1 MHQDMQNG
9 GNVTGSGNMRGQG
22 MMCMGV
28 RILNAACF
36 AGAVKVLVGNRE
48 LARGLCYG
56 QVSGYTR
63 VGAGFRSVSVISEET
78 GEELLCETM
87 PFYGGRRMTLVL
99 CNTMNGMIL
108 IPMDECICSEGR
120 ERACLRAANFSHGG
134 DAFDLVLAEG
144 EQIFSCLTQ
153 GRVTSF
159 LPAAPGEY
167 DFSICNSAKMQEKK
181 MAEGKDYISLKVAS
195 GVSYTICILGS
206 ENKQVPFTVKVL
218 EF

>member
-1 MHQDMQNG
+1 MPLAFFQNG
-9 GNVTGSGNMRGQG
+9 GSVACSGNLRGQG

-28 RILNAACF
+28 RILNAAHF
-36 AGAVKVLVGNRE
+36 VGAVKVLIGNRE

-56 QVSGYTR
+56 QVSDYTK

-87 PFYGGRRMTLVL
+87 PFYGGRRMVLVL
-99 CNTMNGMIL
+99 YNTMNGMIL
-108 IPMDECICSEGR
+108 IPMEECICGEGR
-120 ERACLRAANFSHGG
+120 ERACLRAANFSYGEE
-134 DAFDLVLAEG
+134 FDLALADG
-144 EQIFSCLTQ
+144 ERVFSNLMQ

-159 LPAAPGEY
+159 LPALPGEY
-167 DFSICNSAKMQEKK
+167 DFSICKSAKMQEEKLTEEK
-181 MAEGKDYISLKVAS
+181 CINLNIVS

-206 ENKQVPFTVKVL
+206 GNKETPFTIKVL